1 MHIDE
6 RSKKILFTILAQPES
21 SNKDLQ
27 EQYRLSRRQID
38 YSIKKL
44 NGWLSNCNYPQ
55 ILRSSQGR
63 FIINPKLYQVFQQE
77 PLHELKH
84 VSWYVP
90 FEKERAYLLIVMLA
104 TRNVDFSLNLFVE
117 ELEVSKNTVLTD
129 MKCAQEI
136 LKKFTV
142 TLKYSRIYGYYLAG
156 DEWSI
161 RSSMIFAIQEVI
173 SEFDGERELQ
183 HFMAFEASKLDE
195 LKEKLQLV
203 EFRIGSLF
211 IDKQVII
218 LPYIFESTFR
228 RIKFGHRLNQKFLI
242 DYEAISDTKEFEATN
257 LLVSDTASIPK
268 EDKLYIALHL
278 LTSNVLLKEG
288 TAVVEEPRFRN
299 ALIDFLDL
307 FESKACIQLGDK
319 ETLLEKLYNHFKP
332 AYYRMKYGLTID
344 YRILEKIDHDFD
356 YLHSFVKESVA
367 PLEELIGKQ
376 VPDHESIFFTLLI
389 SAHII
394 KVADIGFYRV
404 KAIVVC
410 PNGLS
415 ISRLMEQELRNLLPE
430 VSFYKGMSVREF
442 TRTTLPYDLVFAPV
456 LLKTE
461 KKFFLVDQIITEKS
475 GQKLRQRVM
484 DQMYNRDNHN
494 LSMTKILE
502 IIAKNSFI
510 HNKQQLTKDL
520 TQLLSQPMHSPRTPP
535 LEEVAPEHKK
545 TLADLLPEKYIQSI
559 ETVTD
564 WQAGLVIACQPL
576 LKNSLIEPSY
586 LEALKKQ
593 YQKPARYI
601 ILRNRI
607 AIPHAESHYG
617 VNQLGMSLLVVKE
630 GIPFDS
636 GIKFHLIVVLA
647 AMDKVAHFKAL
658 LELVELAANENLVER
673 MITQDVPQLSQ
684 SIQAFSKSLRENKN
698 DIR

>member
-38 YSIKKL
+38 YSIKKV
-44 NGWLSNCNYPQ
+44 NRWLSDYNYPK

-63 FIINPKLYQVFQQE
+63 FIIDPKLYQVFE
-77 PLHELKH
+77 EENPRELKKE
-84 VSWYVP
+84 SWYVP

-104 TRNVDFSLNLFVE
+104 TRNVDFSLNLFVD
-117 ELEVSKNTVLTD
+117 ELEISKNTVLTD
-129 MKCAQEI
+129 MKYAQEV
-136 LKKFTV
+136 LAKFFV
-142 TLKYSRIYGYYLAG
+142 ELKYSRIHGYYLAG

-173 SEFDGERELQ
+173 SEFNGEQELQ
-183 HFMAFEASKLDE
+183 HFMQIEPTKLDE
-195 LKEKLQLV
+195 LREKLQMIELK
-203 EFRIGSLF
+203 IGSIF
-211 IDKQVII
+211 IDKQVSI

-228 RIKFGHRLNQKFLI
+228 RIQFGHRLNQKFLI
-242 DYEAISDTKEFEATN
+242 EYDAISDTKEFEATN
-257 LLVSDTASIPK
+257 LLVSETESIPK

-288 TAVVEEPRFRN
+288 TAIVEEPRFRH
-299 ALIDFLDL
+299 ALIDFLNL
-307 FESKACIQLGDK
+307 FEGIACIQLVDK

-332 AYYRMKYGLTID
+332 AYYRIKYGLTID

-367 PLEELIGKQ
+367 PLEKLIGKKM
-376 VPDHESIFFTLLI
+376 PDHESIFFTLLI

-394 KVADIGFYRV
+394 KVADIGFNRV

-442 TRTTLPYDLVFAPV
+442 ERTTLPYDLVFAPI

-461 KKFFLVDQIITEKS
+461 KSFFLVDQIITEKS

-484 DQMYNRDNHN
+484 NQIFNMGNNN
-494 LSMTKILE
+494 LSMTKILR
-502 IIAKNSFI
+502 IIAKNSSI
-510 HNKQQLTKDL
+510 HNEEQLTKEL
-520 TQLLSQPMHSPRTPP
+520 TQLLLQPLYEQRKEQQ
-535 LEEVAPEHKK
+535 EERKEQKK
-545 TLADLLPEKYIQSI
+545 TLADLLTEKYIQ
-559 ETVTD
+559 TVEKVAN
-564 WQAGLVIACQPL
+564 WQDGLELACQPL
-576 LKNSLIEPSY
+576 LENKLIEKSY
-586 LEALKKQ
+586 LEELKKQ
-593 YQKPARYI
+593 YQKPARHI
-601 ILRNRI
+601 ILRNRV
-607 AIPHAESHYG
+607 AIPHAESQYG

-630 GIPFDS
+630 GISFDQ
-636 GIKFHLIVVLA
+636 GAKFHLIVVLA
-647 AMDKVAHFKAL
+647 SVDKVAHFKAL
-658 LELVELAANENLVER
+658 LELVELAGTENLVRR
-673 MITQDVPQLSQ
+673 MITQDVNRLRQ
-684 SIQAFSKSLRENKN
+684 SITEFSKKATQK
-698 DIR
+698 